1 MLDASTQDVMMK
13 DFDLTQVKDILI
25 TTATD
30 VGFKML
36 AAIFFWV
43 IGRWLIGLALNVI
56 RSGLEKQKLDPTILR
71 YVGSILSVTLNIL
84 LVIGI
89 LGYFGI
95 QTTSFAALIATAG
108 IAIGAAWA
116 GLLSNFAAGVFII
129 VLRPFKVGDFI
140 TAGGVTGTVKEIGL
154 FSSVIHTPDNIAT
167 MVGNTKI
174 LGDTIQ
180 NFSHTPYRRVEL
192 KCQLSAAADH
202 AAAIRLLNEK
212 IAGIPHVLQEPA
224 VEVNILE
231 FNLVGPVL
239 AVRPY
244 CNHDHYWQ
252 VYFDT
257 NRVMSEAL
265 TAAGFPAPMVSQNM
279 IMKQG

>member
-1 MLDASTQDVMMK
+1 MNEM
-13 DFDLTQVKDILI
+13 DIDRIQEILV
-25 TTATD
+25 TAATD
-30 VGFKML
+30 IGLKIL
-36 AAIFFWV
+36 AAITFWV
-43 IGRWLIGLALNVI
+43 VGRWLIGFTLKIL
-56 RSGLEKQKLDPTILR
+56 SKGLEQQKLDATILR
-71 YVGSILSVTLNIL
+71 YIRSVVSVTLNIL

-108 IAIGAAWA
+108 VAIGAAWA

-129 VLRPFKVGDFI
+129 VLHPFKVGDLV
-140 TAGGVTGTVKEIGL
+140 TVGGITGTVKEIGL
-154 FSSVIHTPDNIAT
+154 FSTTINTPDNIAT
-167 MVGNTKI
+167 MVGNNKI

-180 NFSHTPYRRVEL
+180 NFSNTPYRRVDL
-192 KCQLSAAADH
+192 KCQLSGAADQV
-202 AAAIRLLNEK
+202 AAMKLLREK
-212 IAGIPHVLQEPA
+212 ISSIPNVLPDPG

-244 CNHDHYWQ
+244 CNNSHYWQ
-252 VYFDT
+252 VYFDS

-265 TAAGFPAPMVSQNM
+265 TAAGFPAPIATQNM
-279 IMKQG
+279 IMKQS